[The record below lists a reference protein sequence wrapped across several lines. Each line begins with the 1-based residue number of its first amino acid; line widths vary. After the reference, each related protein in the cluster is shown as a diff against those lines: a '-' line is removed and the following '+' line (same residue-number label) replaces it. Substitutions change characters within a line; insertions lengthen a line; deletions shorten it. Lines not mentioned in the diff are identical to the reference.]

1 MIKKHLENTKIA
13 FSEVADS
20 QENKGIEKY
29 GKPLNP
35 LDNYDWLD
43 MEFEE
48 LIDAAKYNRAE
59 KIKRNHIVGRIRKL
73 MLHVEGTKVIVDEI
87 SKLLD
92 ELEGVSK

>member
-1 MIKKHLENTKIA
+1 MTKKHLEDTKIA

-20 QENKGIEKY
+20 QEDKGIEKY

-59 KIKRNHIVGRIRKL
+59 KIKRQHIVGRIRKL
-73 MLHVEGTKVIVDEI
+73 LLHVDAPKVIVGEI
-87 SKLLD
+87 NRLLD
-92 ELEGVSK
+92 ELEGVAK

>member
-1 MIKKHLENTKIA
+1 MLNKEHLENTKIA
-13 FSEVADS
+13 INEVADS
-20 QENKGIEKY
+20 QEDKGIKKY

-59 KIKRNHIVGRIRKL
+59 KAKRNHNVERLRKL
-73 MLHVEGTKVIVDEI
+73 MLHVEGPKVVLDDIY
-87 SKLLD
+87 KLLN
-92 ELEGVSK
+92 ELGASR